1 MTLIILQTILKQWDK
16 SELTDYH
23 AEKRS
28 TIPDQFPV
36 NIPPAT
42 FTCDQKC
49 LIDHHRF
56 GGFESD
62 LIFSQYKNNR
72 LRFSPFTLNLNEC
85 EIESDGCTS
94 QLGLNRWLKFR
105 YFNRR
110 RVFEK
115 DFYFWLY
122 EEITLNAIL
131 LNQLDDQVFLK
142 SSPNQTIQVPGLN
155 QN

>member
-49 LIDHHRF
+49 LIDPHRF
-56 GGFESD
+56 GGFETD
-62 LIFSQYKNNR
+62 LIFSRYKNNTVS
-72 LRFSPFTLNLNEC
+72 FSQFKVNLNDC
-85 EIESDGCTS
+85 DIESNGS
-94 QLGLNRWLKFR
+94 RNQLVLNKWFKFH
-105 YFNRR
+105 YLNRR
-110 RVFEK
+110 RVIENN
-115 DFYFWLY
+115 FYFWLY

-131 LNQLDDQVFLK
+131 LVKSDPHVFLK
-142 SSPNQTIQVPGLN
+142 SRPYHTIEVSGLK
-155 QN
+155 